1 MAFCSKCGAQVTDG
15 AGFCPACGTAVGAQA
30 AGSAATGQTSGVQS
44 SGMQSNVAGLLSYIL
59 IIGIIFLFVEPL
71 KSDKFVRFHAFQSIF
86 YWVAVIVIFF
96 CLGAVLPF
104 GLWIAV
110 YWPLRVLTFV
120 GMVFLM
126 YKAYNNERFKLP
138 FIGELAE
145 KQAAA

>member
-1 MAFCSKCGAQVTDG
+1 MAFCSKCGAQVADD
-15 AGFCPACGTAVGAQA
+15 AGFCPVCGTAIGARV
-30 AGSAATGQTSGVQS
+30 AGNPGQTSS
-44 SGMQSNVAGLLSYIL
+44 SGMQRNMAGLLCYIL

-86 YWVAVIVIFF
+86 YWVAVILIFF
-96 CLGAVLPF
+96 CLGAILPF

-110 YWPLRVLTFV
+110 YWPLRLVTV
-120 GMVFLM
+120 AGMIFLM

-138 FIGELAE
+138 FIGDLAE